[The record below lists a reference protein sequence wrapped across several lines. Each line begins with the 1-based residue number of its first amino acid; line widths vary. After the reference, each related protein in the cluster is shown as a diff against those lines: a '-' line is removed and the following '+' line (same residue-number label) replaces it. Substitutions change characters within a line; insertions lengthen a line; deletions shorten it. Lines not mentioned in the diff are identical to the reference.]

1 MPRSISRIT
10 LTASLLLAALW
21 WAAGP
26 VLPVRAATRTVSIC
40 DESHLRSAIS
50 GAAAGDT
57 VSFGCSGTITLTGS
71 TNGIILFQ
79 NVTIDGTGRSVT
91 ISGGGNVGVFSVK
104 ASVNVTLK
112 QLNFVNAIGNGFG
125 AIFNQGTLTVSNST
139 FSGGRSR
146 FGGGIRNV
154 FGTLTITNSTFSFN
168 SARSLF
174 ADNYGG
180 AIDNNG
186 GTLSV
191 SNSTFFGNT
200 AYGSTGVGGAIH
212 NAGTLTVTNSTFI
225 HNSANGSGGAIK
237 NPGTLSV
244 TNSTFFGNSAS
255 SGGGIYSTGTM
266 TVANTILSGSL
277 LAGGECAGTIP
288 TDHGGNLADG
298 ISCRFTQPSS
308 KNFVTGFNLDPNGL
322 QNNGGPTQTIK
333 LLPGS
338 PAIAAGVSNVCNA
351 SPINGKDQRGS
362 PRNSLYCDSGAYDTL
377 DDADLGLAGMPAN
390 IAVNATSTAGAVV
403 TYTTPAATNLEGN
416 PVPATIAC
424 SPASGTTFP
433 IGTTTVTCIASA
445 TGYTNSPVSASFTV
459 TVNDTDL
466 SLSGMPADITTAAT
480 GPAGAVVSY
489 TPPTAVDEAGDSPA
503 ATVSCDH
510 ASGATFPT
518 GATTVTCTATDADDA
533 PGTISATFT
542 VTVKDTDLA
551 LTGMPADIT
560 TAATDS
566 TGAAVSY
573 TPPTAVDE
581 AGDSP
586 AATVSC
592 DHASGSTFPVGATT
606 VTCTATD
613 ADDTNSPAS
622 ASFTVTVQ

>member
-1 MPRSISRIT
+1 
-10 LTASLLLAALW
+10 
-21 WAAGP
+21 
-26 VLPVRAATRTVSIC
+26 
-40 DESHLRSAIS
+40 
-50 GAAAGDT
+50 
-57 VSFGCSGTITLTGS
+57 
-71 TNGIILFQ
+71 
-79 NVTIDGTGRSVT
+79 
-91 ISGGGNVGVFSVK
+91 
-104 ASVNVTLK
+104 
-112 QLNFVNAIGNGFG
+112 
-125 AIFNQGTLTVSNST
+125 
-139 FSGGRSR
+139 
-146 FGGGIRNV
+146 
-154 FGTLTITNSTFSFN
+154 
-168 SARSLF
+168 
-174 ADNYGG
+174 
-180 AIDNNG
+180 
-186 GTLSV
+186 
-191 SNSTFFGNT
+191 
-200 AYGSTGVGGAIH
+200 
-212 NAGTLTVTNSTFI
+212 
-225 HNSANGSGGAIK
+225 
-237 NPGTLSV
+237 
-244 TNSTFFGNSAS
+244 
-255 SGGGIYSTGTM
+255 
-266 TVANTILSGSL
+266 
-277 LAGGECAGTIP
+277 
-288 TDHGGNLADG
+288 
-298 ISCRFTQPSS
+298 
-308 KNFVTGFNLDPNGL
+308 
-322 QNNGGPTQTIK
+322 
-333 LLPGS
+333 
-338 PAIAAGVSNVCNA
+338 
-351 SPINGKDQRGS
+351 
-362 PRNSLYCDSGAYDTL
+362 
-377 DDADLGLAGMPAN
+377 MPAN
-390 IAVNATSTAGAVV
+390 IAVNATSTLGTRVTYTLSKAVDEAGDSVVPKVSCNHSFGSTFPIGVTTITCTATDADDTPGTVSASFTVTVKDTDMGLTGMTANIAVNATSPAGAVVSYTPPTAVDEARDRVAPAVSCDHPSGSTFPIGATTVTCTATDADDTPRTVSKTFTVTVKDATLVLKDLPANSTANATSPAGAVV

-433 IGTTTVTCIASA
+433 IGTTTVTCSASA

-503 ATVSCDH
+503 AAVSCDH
-510 ASGATFPT
+510 ASGATFPI